1 MKQGRQQRFTAT
13 ASLPRWR
20 RRVQTAT
27 LLALFVIP
35 LLNILEIYF
44 VKGTF
49 YSLDVGD
56 LSLADP
62 LAVFQAAFAARLLS
76 GHMLTSLV
84 VPLLVLALLGRVW
97 CSWFCPYHLLVDWLA
112 GLRRRLGLRELRPP
126 FSRQRV
132 RGAVRIRVV
141 FFIGAVFLAGVAGIP
156 LLNLISAPGIIS
168 SQILVGLKFGYLT
181 FEAVFILLLLMGEF
195 FLAHRFWC
203 RLFCPSGICLS
214 LLRPGSGLRVARAGG
229 KCTDCGACLVACPM
243 ELDPRSDGLSPL
255 CHNCGAC
262 LAACP
267 ENRHGDT
274 LRFVIG
280 PVRNR

>member
-1 MKQGRQQRFTAT
+1 MKQKWRQTFTVA
-13 ASLPRWR
+13 ASLPGWR
-20 RRVQTAT
+20 RRVQAAT
-27 LLALFVIP
+27 LALLFVIP

-44 VKGTF
+44 IKGTF

-62 LAVFQAAFAARLLS
+62 LAVFQAAFSARLLS
-76 GHMLTSLV
+76 GHMLASLV
-84 VPLLVLALLGRVW
+84 LPLLVLALLGRVW
-97 CSWFCPYHLLVDWLA
+97 CGWFCPYHFLVDGLHA
-112 GLRRRLGLRELRPP
+112 LRRRLGLRELRRP

-132 RGAVRIRVV
+132 RGAVRIRVM
-141 FFIGAVFLAGVAGIP
+141 FFIGAVLLAGVAGIP

-168 SQILVGLKFGYLT
+168 SQILVALKFGYLT
-181 FEAVFILLLLMGEF
+181 FEAVFILLLLLGEF
-195 FLAHRFWC
+195 FIAHRFWC

-214 LLRPGSGLRVARAGG
+214 LMRPAGGLRVARAGG
-229 KCTDCGACLVACPM
+229 KCTDCGACLAACPM
-243 ELDPRSDGLSPL
+243 ELDPCGDGLSPL

-280 PVRNR
+280 PVRGR